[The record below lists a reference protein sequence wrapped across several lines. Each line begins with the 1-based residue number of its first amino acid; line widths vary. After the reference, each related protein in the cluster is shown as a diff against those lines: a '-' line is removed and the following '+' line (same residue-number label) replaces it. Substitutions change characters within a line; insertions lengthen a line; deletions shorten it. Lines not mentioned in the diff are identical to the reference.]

1 MAEQSKSSGQI
12 AFEVVHTLGSLA
24 VAIYAT
30 PLAGAA
36 VYSAGNLTE
45 QYLLFPPRSESFGPR
60 LPTLGGA
67 AGIIGSFRPLG
78 YGRCRVPGKMIWQLG
93 NALQEHVSRQGS
105 GIKGGQGVTTYSYST
120 TAAFLWGEG
129 PAVSVTKIWGDG
141 KLFYSWDGVNETS
154 VQEKYIGVVR
164 TYLGVETQDPDPTIE
179 SGSTT
184 VTGYAMVSGGSGYA
198 VGDTGGVGGG
208 NDDMGYR
215 VTTVGGAG
223 NVTAL
228 QLFGGSSYVVG
239 PTYPLHR
246 GGTQQGNGNNASL
259 RVTTTTSGSTLVPA
273 WRDTCYTVF
282 DVLPL
287 ADFANHLPIMTAEV
301 NFSASPVS
309 VSSILH
315 DLCLRAGLTDA
326 QIDVSRVTP
335 SIEGYVL
342 LSRPTAR
349 SAMQPLLDTFLI
361 DCVETDGQLVFVPRG
376 QPSLFALGRA
386 NLAAHEPQTA
396 VPPALALTRIQEVDI
411 PERVELTYLDSSRNY
426 DATMQYGARIGLPQP
441 TQFSRG
447 RRQVQTP
454 IVMSASQAKQQAQ
467 KMLYSAWVGRE
478 QATFTAPRA
487 LSRLNP
493 TDVITIDVGTT
504 AYTVRLTQ
512 SDVGAQGLQRWQGVS
527 EQASVFTVT
536 TPGTTVPTPPPF
548 IAPPA
553 TSTLL
558 VLDTALLSS
567 QDDDLGLYFAA
578 ASTDVAWNGATLWWS
593 VDGTSNWQQVLAFS
607 SRATYGTAATV
618 LGNRPPYNTWDRANT
633 VDVTLGYGSV
643 PSYSPT
649 AVVLGT
655 AHAALLGQEIIQWQT
670 ATQLSS
676 TTWRLSMLLRGRR
689 GTEWA
694 IGSHAIGDQFIVLD
708 PQTVQRYVPLASDL
722 GQVRFYRLVSAGQT
736 VADVASVAI
745 TNTGQG
751 QQCYSPDHLRSSR
764 DAANNLT
771 VTWRPRTR
779 LPWETLNGQIGPLG
793 EQVEQYRV
801 RIPAALGSASI
812 LREWVIGTARSVTYL
827 ASDQATDGF
836 TPGNP
841 VPIRISMVNAYTGSG
856 HPSELMV

>member
-1 MAEQSKSSGQI
+1 MAEKSGLGTAFQI
-12 AFEVVHTLGSLA
+12 VHAVGSLA
-24 VAIYAT
+24 LSVVNPI
-30 PLAGAA
+30 AGAA
-36 VYSAGNLTE
+36 VYAAGELTA
-45 QYLLFPPRSESFGPR
+45 QYLLFPPRSETFGPR
-60 LPTLGGA
+60 TPLQQTSGSL
-67 AGIIGSFRPLG
+67 IGSFRPLG

-93 NALQEHVSRQGS
+93 NSLQEHVSRQGS
-105 GIKGGQGVTTYSYST
+105 GVKGGQGVTTYSYST

-141 KLFYSWDGVNETS
+141 KLFYSWDGSNPSS
-154 VQEKYIGVVR
+154 VQEKYPGVVR
-164 TYLGVETQDPDPTIE
+164 SYLGVETQDADPTIQ
-179 SGSTT
+179 SGATT
-184 VTGYAMVSGGSGYA
+184 VSGYAMVSGGSGYA
-198 VGDTGGVGGG
+198 VGDTGGVGRGDDG
-208 NDDMGYR
+208 DMGYQ
-215 VTTVGGAG
+215 VTSVGAG
-223 NVTAL
+223 GSVTAV
-228 QLFGGSSYVVG
+228 QLIGGSGYVIG
-239 PTYPLHR
+239 PTYPLHK

-259 RVTTTTSGSTLVPA
+259 RVTTTTSGATQVPA
-273 WRDTCYTVF
+273 WRDTCYTVC

-287 ADFANHLPIMTAEV
+287 ADFGNHLPLMTAEV
-301 NFSASPVS
+301 TFSASPVS
-309 VSSILH
+309 VSAILH
-315 DLCLRAGLTDA
+315 DLCRRAGLTDA

-335 SIEGYVL
+335 TIEGYVL

-376 QPSLFALGRA
+376 QPSLFSLGSA

-411 PERVELTYLDSSRNY
+411 PERVELTYLDSARNY
-426 DATMQYGARIGLPQP
+426 DAAVQYGARIGLPQP

-454 IVMSASQAKQQAQ
+454 IVMSATQAKQQAQ

-527 EQASVFTVT
+527 EQATVFAVT

-578 ASTDVAWNGATLWWS
+578 ASTDMGWNGATLWWS
-593 VDGTSNWQQVLAFS
+593 LDGTSNWQQVLSFS

-618 LGNRPPYNTWDRANT
+618 LGTRPPYNTWDRANSVT
-633 VDVTLGYGSV
+633 ITLGYGSV

-655 AHAALLGQEIIQWQT
+655 ANAALLGQEIIQWQT
-670 ATQLSS
+670 ATQLDAV
-676 TTWRLSMLLRGRR
+676 TWRLAMLLRGRR

-694 IGSHAIGDQFIVLD
+694 IGSHAVGERFVLLD
-708 PQTVQRYVPLASDL
+708 PQTIGRYVPLASDL
-722 GQVRFYRLVSAGQT
+722 NQTRYYRLVSAGQT
-736 VADVASVAI
+736 VADVASVAVV
-745 TNTGQG
+745 NGGEAQR
-751 QQCYSPDHLRSSR
+751 CYAPDHIRGSR
-764 DAANNLT
+764 DVSNNLT

-779 LPWETLNGQIGPLG
+779 LPWETLNGQSGPLG
-793 EQVEQYRV
+793 EQSERYRV
-801 RIPAALGSASI
+801 AVTEALGSPI
-812 LREWVIGTARSVTYL
+812 EVRSWTVTTPTVTYL
-827 ASDQATDGF
+827 ALDQGADGF
-836 TPGNP
+836 APGSLIP
-841 VPIRISMVNAYTGSG
+841 VQVQQVNVYTGSG
-856 HPSELMV
+856 HIGARMV

>member
-1 MAEQSKSSGQI
+1 MAEKSGLGTAFQI
-12 AFEVVHTLGSLA
+12 VHALGSLA
-24 VAIYAT
+24 LSVVNPI
-30 PLAGAA
+30 AGAA
-36 VYSAGNLTE
+36 VYAAGELTA
-45 QYLLFPPRSESFGPR
+45 QYLLFPPRSETFGPR
-60 LPTLGGA
+60 TPLQQTSGS
-67 AGIIGSFRPLG
+67 IIGSFRPLG

-93 NALQEHVSRQGS
+93 NSLQEHVSRQGS
-105 GIKGGQGVTTYSYST
+105 GVKGGQGVTTYSYST

-141 KLFYSWDGVNETS
+141 KLFYSWDGVNPSS
-154 VQEKYIGVVR
+154 VQEKYPGVVR
-164 TYLGVETQDPDPTIE
+164 SYVGEETQDPDPTIE
-179 SGSTT
+179 SGSVT
-184 VTGYAMVSGGSGYA
+184 VSGYAMVAGGSGYA
-198 VGDTGGVGGG
+198 VNDTGGIGGG

-215 VTTVGGAG
+215 VTAIGGG
-223 NVTAL
+223 GSVTAV
-228 QLFGGSSYVVG
+228 QLFGGSGYVVG

-259 RVTTTTSGSTLVPA
+259 RITTTTSGATQVPA

-287 ADFANHLPIMTAEV
+287 GDFGNHLPLMTAEV
-301 NFSASPVS
+301 TFSASPVQ
-309 VSSILH
+309 VSTILH
-315 DLCLRAGLTDA
+315 DLCTRAGLTDS
-326 QIDVSRVTP
+326 QIDVSRVAPT
-335 SIEGYVL
+335 IEGYVL

-376 QPSLFALGRA
+376 QPSLFALGSA

-396 VPPALALTRIQEVDI
+396 VPPALALTRLQEVDI
-411 PERVELTYLDSSRNY
+411 PERVELTYIDSSRNY

-512 SDVGAQGLQRWQGVS
+512 SDVGAQGLQRWQGIS

-578 ASTDVAWNGATLWWS
+578 ASTDVSWNGATLWWS
-593 VDGTSNWQQVLAFS
+593 LDGTSGWQQVLVFS

-618 LGNRPPYNTWDRANT
+618 LGTRPPYNTWDRANT
-633 VDVTLGYGSV
+633 VTITLGYGSV
-643 PSYSPT
+643 PSYSPQ

-655 AHAALLGQEIIQWQT
+655 ANAALLGQEIIQWQT
-670 ATQLSS
+670 ATQLDAV
-676 TTWRLSMLLRGRR
+676 TWRLSMLLRGRR

-694 IGSHAIGDQFIVLD
+694 IGTHAVGERFVLLD
-708 PQTVQRYVPLASDL
+708 PQTIGRSVPVASDVN
-722 GQVRFYRLVSAGQT
+722 QTRYYRLVSAGQT
-736 VADVASVAI
+736 VADVASVAVV
-745 TNTGQG
+745 NGGEAQR
-751 QQCYSPDHLRSSR
+751 CYAPDHIRGHR
-764 DAANNLT
+764 DMSNNLT
-771 VTWRPRTR
+771 ITWRPRTR
-779 LPWETLNGQIGPLG
+779 LPWETLNGQTGPLG
-793 EQVEQYRV
+793 EQSEQYRV
-801 RIPAALGSASI
+801 TIPPALGAPTV
-812 LREWVIGTARSVTYL
+812 LRSWSVTTPTVTY
-827 ASDQATDGF
+827 AATDQATDGF
-836 TPGNP
+836 TPGALIP
-841 VPIRISMVNAYTGSG
+841 VQVQQVNVYTGSG
-856 HPSELMV
+856 HLGARMV